1 MTVSDSEKPVLWS
14 GGSEKN
20 QLFTAY
26 VQTDKKKK
34 KKVKERIVLRE
45 FTSELFT
52 HARSRAVHWSTALS
66 KMLCAW
72 DASVTLRCR
81 ARVIR
86 HFTSEQNK
94 VSKSKVVEKVM
105 PVPDNIC
112 QKL

>member
-1 MTVSDSEKPVLWS
+1 
-14 GGSEKN
+14 
-20 QLFTAY
+20 LFTAY
-26 VQTDKKKK
+26 VQTDA
-34 KKVKERIVLRE
+34 LR
-45 FTSELFT
+45 L
-52 HARSRAVHWSTALS
+52 HACTQSYCPLINGLVEDAL
-66 KMLCAW
+66 W
-72 DASVTLRCR
+72 NASVTLRCR